1 MENGHE
7 NKKNAA
13 IAYFEAVQKFK
24 YI

>member
-7 NKKNAA
+7 AKKNTA

-24 YI
+24 HF

>member
-13 IAYFEAVQKFK
+13 IAYFEAAQKFK